1 MRAIKTGGR
10 QKGTPNKITAKIR
23 QKLSDI
29 VSNEIKNIPEYLNQI
44 ESPEI
49 KLKLIIQML
58 PYLIP
63 KQREISAEI
72 EEKEPIKI
80 TPIYYTDSPEPAEQ
94 IK

>member
-10 QKGTPNKITAKIR
+10 QKGTPNKITAEIR

-49 KLKLIIQML
+49 KLKLIIQIL

-63 KQREISAEI
+63 KQKEISTEI
-72 EEKEPIKI
+72 EAKEPIKI
-80 TPIYYTDSPEPAEQ
+80 TPIYFVNTDD
-94 IK
+94 KG